1 MGVIRELVT
10 GGVEGIG
17 NTVAKVASVFVGDK
31 GAREAA
37 GHDETMAVLG
47 QFATEFRT
55 LQNRTWWD
63 AFIDGLNRLPRPAMA
78 LGTIGLFVYA
88 MTDPVGFGIRMQGL
102 ALVPDELWYLLGA
115 IVGFYFGARELS
127 KARSTAQDTA
137 VGIARVK
144 AVTENIR
151 ELRTLRRPDTPG
163 IARIDDEQF
172 RRELA
177 ETDKPMS
184 NAAILEWNRRRD
196 SGG

>member
-1 MGVIRELVT
+1 MGLITSLVS

-17 NTVAKVASVFVGDK
+17 NAVAGVARVFVGDK

-37 GHDETMAVLG
+37 SHDQSMAVLG
-47 QFATEFRT
+47 QFSGEFRT

-63 AFIDGLNRLPRPAMA
+63 ALIDGLNRLPRPAMA

-88 MTDPVGFGIRMQGL
+88 MTDPVGFGIRMEGL

-115 IVGFYFGARELS
+115 IVGFYFGARELAKS
-127 KARSTAQDTA
+127 RETAGTVAASTAK
-137 VGIARVK
+137 VR

-151 ELRTLRRPDTPG
+151 ELRSLRTPSSPG
-163 IARIDDEQF
+163 VAAIDDEQF

-177 ETDKPMS
+177 GTDQPMS
-184 NAAILEWNRRRD
+184 NAAIMEWNRRRD
-196 SGG
+196 